1 MGKWFEAIVITP
13 RRSTTKS
20 ARFIEI
26 VPRYRNRVTKG
37 AILILKARFTP
48 FGDAS
53 NVPEPATPKPGPCPQ
68 AASSAPGPSS
78 EQQAFGTPRRG
89 HSATLRMT
97 SYPLEARAAGQ
108 TLNCGKCSGVAAESV
123 PRLLCGPPTP
133 GESPSA
139 VSQLRAAER
148 GWRVGTAQGSR

>member
-1 MGKWFEAIVITP
+1 VPVALRCGVAYLLCLCVSRKLLTKWFEAIVITP

-68 AASSAPGPSS
+68 AASSAPGS

-89 HSATLRMT
+89 LRI
-97 SYPLEARAAGQ
+97 
-108 TLNCGKCSGVAAESV
+108 
-123 PRLLCGPPTP
+123 PPP
-133 GESPSA
+133 YA
-139 VSQLRAAER
+139 
-148 GWRVGTAQGSR
+148 

>member
-1 MGKWFEAIVITP
+1 LGKWFEAIVITP

-26 VPRYRNRVTKG
+26 VPRYRNRVTKR

-48 FGDAS
+48 SGDAS

-68 AASSAPGPSS
+68 AVSSAPGPSS

-108 TLNCGKCSGVAAESV
+108 TLNCGKCSGVAVESV
-123 PRLLCGPPTP
+123 TPLIVRARLLRGKVLRQYLNFGPQSVA
-133 GESPSA
+133 GA
-139 VSQLRAAER
+139 
-148 GWRVGTAQGSR
+148 